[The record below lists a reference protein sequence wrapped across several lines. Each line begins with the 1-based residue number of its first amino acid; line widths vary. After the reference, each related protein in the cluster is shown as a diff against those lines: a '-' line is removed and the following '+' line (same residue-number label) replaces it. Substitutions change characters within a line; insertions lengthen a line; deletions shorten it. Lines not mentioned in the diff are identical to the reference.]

1 MHPNIF
7 MYLTAMSAVS
17 IHNLVTNFNDVTQQS
32 IDLRTSDT
40 NWTYDDNLGQMFA
53 QCNGSR
59 QSPINI
65 DTSKVTEN
73 LHLRLGLT
81 AYDKP
86 IAGFLLNQFPTFQ
99 LAPFS
104 YQWPRPNAL
113 ISSSIARAFNPMA
126 DSHFVL
132 NYVQFYWSQGD
143 PGRDGGGGK
152 LSVHKMNGE
161 NFPAELH
168 FVHLNTAYSSIEEA
182 LTRPDGLLIFAVMV
196 VPSTHESYIFDK
208 ILDELQSQNLTQPN
222 QRLAIDEDSTWRSLL
237 PADTSRFYRYHGSM
251 IAPPCHESVQ
261 WIVFEDKLKLGHKQL
276 KRLRRYR
283 FLSHDIKRR
292 RQNSFMDVAGFSDKV
307 DWTSQRRPMQPL
319 NGRLIECS
327 FSRQVQPIAAATGIS
342 SSSSSSRARIAN

>member
-1 MHPNIF
+1 MHSNLF

-17 IHNLVTNFNDVTQQS
+17 IHNLVSNINDVTQQS

-40 NWTYDDNLGQMFA
+40 NWTYEDNLGQIFP
-53 QCNGSR
+53 QCSGSK
-59 QSPINI
+59 QSPIDI
-65 DTSKVTEN
+65 DTSKVVEN

-86 IAGFLLNQFPTFQ
+86 ITGFLINQFPTFQ

-113 ISSSIARAFNPMA
+113 VSTSIARAFNPMA

-132 NYVQFYWSQGD
+132 NYVQFYWSQSDQEGN
-143 PGRDGGGGK
+143 R
-152 LSVHKMNGE
+152 LSVHKIDGE
-161 NFPAELH
+161 NFLVELH

-196 VPSTHESYIFDK
+196 VPSTHESYIFDR
-208 ILDELQSQNLTQPN
+208 IIDELQAQNLTQPN
-222 QRLAIDEDSTWRSLL
+222 KRVAIDEDSTWRSLL
-237 PADTSRFYRYHGSM
+237 PADTSRFYRYSGSM

-261 WIVFEDKLKLGHKQL
+261 WIIFEDKLKLGQRQL
-276 KRLRRYR
+276 KRLRRFR
-283 FLSHDIKRR
+283 FLSQNIKRR
-292 RQNSFMDVAGFSDKV
+292 RKNNFILGDACDKT

-319 NGRLIECS
+319 GGRIIERS
-327 FSRQVQPIAAATGIS
+327 FSRNPAPS
-342 SSSSSSRARIAN
+342 SKVIQDSGR